1 MNDLLHGK
9 YDDARE
15 SIKNQNRED
24 DQNIELSNLVINE
37 NQEDVH
43 LFSEIT
49 PNLDS
54 AKDITWNHFPKSKE
68 KENKIQR
75 IPAVVYMIVLSS
87 LLHNLTDGLAVGVA
101 FSDCFSGGV
110 STAVAVLCHEVPHVM
125 GNCYFWYFK

>member
-1 MNDLLHGK
+1 MNKHDH
-9 YDDARE
+9 ARG
-15 SIKNQNRED
+15 SIKNQSRKEE
-24 DQNIELSNLVINE
+24 QNTELSNLVRNK

-54 AKDITWNHFPKSKE
+54 VEDMMRNHVPNSKE
-68 KENKIQR
+68 KENKMRR

-101 FSDCFSGGV
+101 FSDCFSGGM
-110 STAVAVLCHEVPHVM
+110 STAVAVLCHEIPHVM
-125 GNCYFWYFK
+125 GNCYF

>member
-1 MNDLLHGK
+1 MVRNK
-9 YDDARE
+9 
-15 SIKNQNRED
+15 
-24 DQNIELSNLVINE
+24 

-54 AKDITWNHFPKSKE
+54 VEDIMRNHVPNSKE
-68 KENKIQR
+68 KENKIRR

-101 FSDCFSGGV
+101 FSDCFSGGM
-110 STAVAVLCHEVPHVM
+110 STAVAVLCHEIPHVM
-125 GNCYFWYFK
+125 GNCYF

>member
-54 AKDITWNHFPKSKE
+54 EKDITWNHFPKSKE

-125 GNCYFWYFK
+125 GNCYF

>member
-1 MNDLLHGK
+1 MSKHDH
-9 YDDARE
+9 ARG
-15 SIKNQNRED
+15 SIKNQSRKEE
-24 DQNIELSNLVINE
+24 QNTELSNLVRNK

-54 AKDITWNHFPKSKE
+54 VEDIMRNHVPNSKE

-101 FSDCFSGGV
+101 FSDCFSGGM
-110 STAVAVLCHEVPHVM
+110 STAVAVLCHEIPHVM
-125 GNCYFWYFK
+125 GNCYF

>member
-1 MNDLLHGK
+1 MNKHDH
-9 YDDARE
+9 ARG
-15 SIKNQNRED
+15 SIKNQSIKEE
-24 DQNIELSNLVINE
+24 QNTELSNLVRNK

-54 AKDITWNHFPKSKE
+54 VEDMMRNHVPNSKE
-68 KENKIQR
+68 KENKIRR

-101 FSDCFSGGV
+101 FSDCFSGGM
-110 STAVAVLCHEVPHVM
+110 STAVAVLCHEIPHVM
-125 GNCYFWYFK
+125 GNCYF

>member
-1 MNDLLHGK
+1 MNKHDH
-9 YDDARE
+9 ARR
-15 SIKNQNRED
+15 SIKNHSRKEE
-24 DQNIELSNLVINE
+24 QNIELSNLVRNK

-54 AKDITWNHFPKSKE
+54 VEDMMRNHVPNSKE
-68 KENKIQR
+68 KENKMRR

-101 FSDCFSGGV
+101 FSDCFSGGM
-110 STAVAVLCHEVPHVM
+110 STAVAVLCHEIPHVM
-125 GNCYFWYFK
+125 GNCYF

>member
-1 MNDLLHGK
+1 MNKHDH
-9 YDDARE
+9 ARG
-15 SIKNQNRED
+15 SIKNQSRKEE
-24 DQNIELSNLVINE
+24 QNTELSNLVRNK

-54 AKDITWNHFPKSKE
+54 VEDMMRNHVPNSKE
-68 KENKIQR
+68 KENKIRR

-101 FSDCFSGGV
+101 FSDCFSGGM
-110 STAVAVLCHEVPHVM
+110 STAVAVLCHEIPHVM
-125 GNCYFWYFK
+125 GNCYF

>member
-1 MNDLLHGK
+1 MSKHDH
-9 YDDARE
+9 ARG
-15 SIKNQNRED
+15 SIKNQSRKEE
-24 DQNIELSNLVINE
+24 QNTELSNLVRNK

-54 AKDITWNHFPKSKE
+54 VEDIMRNHVPNSKE
-68 KENKIQR
+68 KENKIRR

-101 FSDCFSGGV
+101 FSDCFSGGM
-110 STAVAVLCHEVPHVM
+110 STAVAVLCHEIPHVM
-125 GNCYFWYFK
+125 GNCYF